1 MQPGQLR
8 ERVDIQRAAE
18 TRNALGEVTQAWS
31 TYASRYASVMTL
43 RSREALNA
51 QQQGLTVTHKVR
63 LRHVDGL
70 KSSDRIVWRNRT
82 LEIVSVLEFEQFT
95 VHELLCEEQA

>member
-1 MQPGQLR
+1 MQPGLLR

-18 TRNALGEVTQAWS
+18 TRNALGEVTQTWA
-31 TYASRYASVMTL
+31 TYASRYAAVMTL

-51 QQQGLTVTHKVR
+51 QQAGLSVTHKVK
-63 LRHVDGL
+63 LRHVEGL
-70 KSSDRIVWRNRT
+70 KSSDRLVWRGRT
-82 LEIVSVLEFEQFT
+82 LEIVSVLEYEQFS

>member
-1 MQPGQLR
+1 MQPGLLR

-18 TRNALGEVTQAWS
+18 TRNALGEVTQTWA
-31 TYASRYASVMTL
+31 TYASRYAAVMTL

-51 QQQGLTVTHKVR
+51 QQAGLSVTHKVK
-63 LRHVDGL
+63 LRHVEGL
-70 KSSDRIVWRNRT
+70 KSSDRLVWRGRT
-82 LEIVSVLEFEQFT
+82 LEIVSVLEYEQFT

>member
-18 TRNALGEVTQAWS
+18 TRNALGEVTQAWA
-31 TYASRYASVMTL
+31 TYASRYAAVMTL

-51 QQQGLTVTHKVR
+51 QQAGLSVTHKVKM
-63 LRHVDGL
+63 RHVGGL
-70 KSSDRIVWRNRT
+70 KSSDRIIWRGRT
-82 LEIVSVLEFEQFT
+82 LEIVSIIEHEQFT

>member
-8 ERVDIQRAAE
+8 ERVEIQRAAE
-18 TRNALGEVTQAWS
+18 TRNALGEVTQAWG
-31 TYASRYASVMTL
+31 TYDSRYAAVMTL

-51 QQQGLTVTHKVR
+51 QQAGLSVTHKVKM
-63 LRHVDGL
+63 RHVGGL
-70 KSSDRIVWRNRT
+70 KSSDRIFWRGRT
-82 LEIVSVLEFEQFT
+82 LEIVSIIEHEQFT

>member
-8 ERVDIQRAAE
+8 ERVEIQRAAE
-18 TRNALGEVTQAWS
+18 TRNALGEVTQTWA
-31 TYASRYASVMTL
+31 TYASRYAAVMTL

-51 QQQGLTVTHKVR
+51 QQAGLSVTHKVK
-63 LRHVDGL
+63 LRHVSGL
-70 KSSDRIVWRNRT
+70 KSSDRIVWRGRT
-82 LEIVSVLEFEQFT
+82 LEIVSIIEHEQFT